1 MPKKTMDEAKR
12 MFFYHV
18 ANGHAS
24 AIRRA
29 VSQGMDPNVRNNSGE
44 TPLHVACYL
53 GQTVSVRA
61 LLEAGADPY
70 EKDDLGRTPRDRVD
84 TLAAALVRE
93 HITEMFERC
102 DDEFFAEEVPPQHAG
117 LSSH

>member
-29 VSQGMDPNVRNNSGE
+29 VSQGMGPDTRNNSGE

-53 GQTVSVRA
+53 GQADSVRV
-61 LLEAGADPY
+61 LLTAGADPY
-70 EKDDLGRTPRDRVD
+70 EKDDLGRTPRDRAEALLHNPAHELIINILD
-84 TLAAALVRE
+84 TYDDEL
-93 HITEMFERC
+93 ITEKALE
-102 DDEFFAEEVPPQHAG
+102 DLA
-117 LSSH
+117 LSR

>member
-1 MPKKTMDEAKR
+1 MPKKTMDEAKK

-29 VSQGMDPNVRNNSGE
+29 VSQGMDPDTRNNSGE

-53 GQTVSVRA
+53 GQVDSVRV
-61 LLEAGADPY
+61 LLAAGADPY
-70 EKDDLGRTPRDRVD
+70 EKDDLGRTPRDR
-84 TLAAALVRE
+84 AEALSHNPARE
-93 HITEMFERC
+93 QIIRAFDAY
-102 DDEFFAEEVPPQHAG
+102 DDELLTEKALEDLA
-117 LSSH
+117 LSR

>member
-1 MPKKTMDEAKR
+1 MPKKTMDEAKK

-29 VSQGMDPNVRNNSGE
+29 ISQGMDPDTMNNSGE

-53 GQTVSVRA
+53 GQVDSVRV
-61 LLEAGADPY
+61 LLAAGADPY
-70 EKDDLGRTPRDRVD
+70 EKDDLGRTPRDRAQALSHNPAREEIIN
-84 TLAAALVRE
+84 TLDVY
-93 HITEMFERC
+93 
-102 DDEFFAEEVPPQHAG
+102 DDELLTEEIPQHVA
-117 LSSH
+117 LSR